1 MASENVIST
10 DQKSSVLPRML
21 LLNGSDGPPKMV
33 DMTDVNPLLAKIRN
47 FLPQMAA
54 ANEALSSEQCSS
66 SGIEIVNLQ
75 DEHYSDESSDES
87 SFEEERVH
95 QQGVEIDVSVFRDDN
110 AKVSESSL
118 DSSGSSEAED
128 EIPEAFRADAV
139 KKNWTTSR
147 KQKACKRKLIEEVE
161 QRSSLS
167 TNISDMEEASTTAI
181 EALEKLKDLYSDIAQ
196 VPNALSGRIQ
206 CNPGARHLQIACV
219 WSSRAVEMKV
229 SHKTQRLSV
238 LCEKQGDPQ
247 LYELVATTS
256 MPLVSFENICT
267 AYSKSDSKIASLI
280 TVPDSKN
287 PKEKKQYIKVYDLND
302 HIELCCTDVST
313 RKKHGIVHTKE
324 EFGGLKWS
332 NGEGHILFS
341 AEKQVK
347 AAQYFDADLDWSSEE
362 KVLESNVG
370 DKFKLTES
378 WGEQRTDVCRPVLC
392 IMDVISG
399 SIAVIDQIPE
409 NLSPIY
415 SVWTPNDE
423 GVVFFG
429 LKNEPFKL
437 GKVYCNNRRGTLYYY
452 QLENAQLH
460 ALSEEDVAIERI
472 SFSPDGTKLIY
483 FQRTAGGPHR
493 TTCALRIVNWSSKAN
508 RELVATVDAPA
519 SYTGFPGF
527 QMIQIPD
534 RCWANDSKRLILS
547 SAWRTK
553 EEILVVDT
561 DSGTIKKISNT
572 VSTHGCWTL
581 LDVAKDNLLVI
592 CAAPNRP
599 PAALLGRLPKC
610 GEEDKILWTKLD
622 NCSTPVEVRLK
633 LLDYSWRLVGFRR
646 KGVETQYEG
655 LLYIPNSGDSVALV
669 VNLHGG
675 PHGISTASWP
685 RPETVLLLN
694 SGYAV
699 LSVNYHGSIGYGDE
713 FVTSLLGRC
722 GELDVQDVQHAVET
736 VLDSE
741 PRLDRNR
748 VALFGGSHGGFL
760 VSHLIGQYPG
770 FYKACVAR
778 NPVLNVATMFDVSDI
793 PDWSVVCSTG
803 MDQDWS
809 KGLSKEQREKM
820 YNSSP
825 IAHVEKVETPYLL
838 LIGEKDVRVVK
849 HYGPFLRNLAARGV
863 PYKVLSYPEACHP
876 LDGIDVEADFA
887 INMVRWFSKY
897 VC

>member
-1 MASENVIST
+1 
-10 DQKSSVLPRML
+10 ML

-181 EALEKLKDLYSDIAQ
+181 EALEKLKDLYSDIA
-196 VPNALSGRIQ
+196 
-206 CNPGARHLQIACV
+206 QIACV

-519 SYTGFPGF
+519 
-527 QMIQIPD
+527 
-534 RCWANDSKRLILS
+534 L
-547 SAWRTK
+547 
-553 EEILVVDT
+553 
-561 DSGTIKKISNT
+561 
-572 VSTHGCWTL
+572 STHGCWTL